1 MLTQEDKCLNWNS
14 RLAEEVEVGLHRKS
28 CLRCDVKIPSL
39 PSHQD
44 SINMRKTANKLIWEQ
59 IWLNLQDRQFDIWE
73 KKTEFN
79 GKKNEVSVFI
89 LFGVM
94 HQSIPAAPIP
104 PPPGNC
110 GAFARIV
117 SPGGRALAYPR
128 ATPGLFDTRGFWLEI
143 QTKTILSKKTNS
155 LSLIGLS
162 VKDWTK
168 LWRFLKVYFL
178 DFRHFLI
185 VYQATTLKRDRERSS
200 WLCISRSK
208 RIPGVGHLLSS
219 FIPTPG
225 NLPPKT
231 KKVLMPGG

>member
-1 MLTQEDKCLNWNS
+1 MTVISGKWPDDIITTWPNHGSL
-14 RLAEEVEVGLHRKS
+14 VG
-28 CLRCDVKIPSL
+28 SL
-39 PSHQD
+39 D
-44 SINMRKTANKLIWEQ
+44 L
-59 IWLNLQDRQFDIWE
+59 
-73 KKTEFN
+73 
-79 GKKNEVSVFI
+79 
-89 LFGVM
+89 M

-104 PPPGNC
+104 PPPGQLRGIC
-110 GAFARIV
+110 THRQSRGSGI
-117 SPGGRALAYPR
+117 SLPKGYPR
-128 ATPGLFDTRGFWLEI
+128 AFDTRGFWLEI
-143 QTKTILSKKTNS
+143 QTKTILSETTSS

-168 LWRFLKVYFL
+168 LWRFLKVCFL
-178 DFRHFLI
+178 DFRPFLI
-185 VYQATTLKRDRERSS
+185 VYQATTLKRDRERSL

>member
-1 MLTQEDKCLNWNS
+1 MAYLAKLVIDFFNQKLT
-14 RLAEEVEVGLHRKS
+14 
-28 CLRCDVKIPSL
+28 
-39 PSHQD
+39 
-44 SINMRKTANKLIWEQ
+44 
-59 IWLNLQDRQFDIWE
+59 
-73 KKTEFN
+73 
-79 GKKNEVSVFI
+79 KNIFMAK
-89 LFGVM
+89 VM
-94 HQSIPAAPIP
+94 HQSIPAAPI

-128 ATPGLFDTRGFWLEI
+128 ATPGLLTHVVSDSKSKRR
-143 QTKTILSKKTNS
+143 TILSEKTSS

-168 LWRFLKVYFL
+168 LWRFLKVCFL

-185 VYQATTLKRDRERSS
+185 VYQATTLKRDRERSL

-231 KKVLMPGG
+231 KKVLIPGG

>member
-1 MLTQEDKCLNWNS
+1 MHLLNWHLHTVLSLVSDHLRGGRKRLVTYAPVNS
-14 RLAEEVEVGLHRKS
+14 S
-28 CLRCDVKIPSL
+28 CA
-39 PSHQD
+39 H
-44 SINMRKTANKLIWEQ
+44 
-59 IWLNLQDRQFDIWE
+59 
-73 KKTEFN
+73 
-79 GKKNEVSVFI
+79 
-89 LFGVM
+89 
-94 HQSIPAAPIP
+94 
-104 PPPGNC
+104 PPPGQLRGIC
-110 GAFARIV
+110 THRQSRGSGI
-117 SPGGRALAYPR
+117 SLPKGYPR
-128 ATPGLFDTRGFWLEI
+128 AFDTRGFWLEI
-143 QTKTILSKKTNS
+143 QTKTILSEKTSS

-168 LWRFLKVYFL
+168 LCRFLKVCFL

-185 VYQATTLKRDRERSS
+185 VYQATTLKRDRERSL